1 MGNPYNAYT
10 RLEKFNILCGEI
22 IDKYCMELP
31 IADDEIISKYATM
44 ILYSLVYS
52 LKEFSNSEKS
62 ISDIGKIHKV
72 CKNMFETDFDTYLDS
87 IDEILLISVR
97 RIVYNFTNI
106 EVPKFY
112 AMHTPH
118 KNFYGQIDTSLKKT
132 SINIILNGL
141 YLFDGYILEKLK
153 EI

>member
-1 MGNPYNAYT
+1 
-10 RLEKFNILCGEI
+10 
-22 IDKYCMELP
+22 
-31 IADDEIISKYATM
+31 
-44 ILYSLVYS
+44 
-52 LKEFSNSEKS
+52 
-62 ISDIGKIHKV
+62 
-72 CKNMFETDFDTYLDS
+72 MFETDFDTYLDS

-118 KNFYGQIDTSLKKT
+118 KNFYGQIDTNLKKT